1 MAASTHLMTWKE
13 FEQLPDE
20 HAEIL
25 EGELVILPPP
35 KSKHSRIAMKM
46 AEFLLQLQDRGRGK
60 VLCKAGFKISEEPPS
75 WFRPDVCFLKMER
88 VRATGAAEY
97 FLGAPELAVEIV
109 SPSETAEML
118 HHKIDLL
125 LGAGS
130 LAVWAVHIPRRKVRV
145 YLPDGSSFCRGID
158 DVLTMPE
165 VLPGWEL
172 PVAKI
177 FVE

>member
-1 MAASTHLMTWKE
+1 MSTSTHLMTWKE

-25 EGELVILPPP
+25 EGELVVLPPP
-35 KSKHSRIAMKM
+35 KSKHSIIA
-46 AEFLLQLQDRGRGK
+46 AVIADLLLPLKANQAGLI
-60 VLCKAGFKISEEPPS
+60 LSEAGFKISEEPPS
-75 WFRPDVCFLKMER
+75 WVQPDVCFLKMER

-177 FVE
+177 FAE